1 MEKVTWFNLP
11 AMVTD
16 LMEKIDAL
24 ELEKQSLQ
32 EDLTVLEGRVDI
44 VETP

>member
-1 MEKVTWFNLP
+1 
-11 AMVTD
+11 
-16 LMEKIDAL
+16 MEKIDTL
-24 ELEKQSLQ
+24 ELEKQPLQ

>member
-1 MEKVTWFNLP
+1 MEKVTWSNLP
-11 AMVTD
+11 TMVTD

-32 EDLTVLEGRVDI
+32 EDLTALEGRVDI
-44 VETP
+44 LETP